1 LFAHGRW
8 FSPGTP
14 ASSTTKTGRHD
25 IAEILLKVALK
36 HQKSNQSIPIMYLVQ
51 ICMIITRSHGLVQ
64 TLQSNMEG
72 FSKNKFSFINNVYC
86 VLCGVFLCVVF
97 YLSSC
102 VPQVASV
109 SGLSILNCP
118 FGFLQHL
125 FYYLTLTQETIQSI
139 LIHRHKYLCKDPRE
153 SRHMKTI

>member
-1 LFAHGRW
+1 MAWYRHFNQIWRG
-8 FSPGTP
+8 SV
-14 ASSTTKTGRHD
+14 KTNLV
-25 IAEILLKVALK
+25 LL
-36 HQKSNQSIPIMYLVQ
+36 IM
-51 ICMIITRSHGLVQ
+51 
-64 TLQSNMEG
+64 
-72 FSKNKFSFINNVYC
+72 FIVFCVVFCC
-86 VLCGVFLCVVF
+86 VLCFICLLPVA
-97 YLSSC
+97 C

-139 LIHRHKYLCKDPRE
+139 LIHRHRYLCKDPRE

>member
-1 LFAHGRW
+1 
-8 FSPGTP
+8 
-14 ASSTTKTGRHD
+14 
-25 IAEILLKVALK
+25 
-36 HQKSNQSIPIMYLVQ
+36 MYLVQ
-51 ICMIITRSHGLVQ
+51 IYMIITRSHVLVQ

-86 VLCGVFLCVVF
+86 ALCGVLFFCVLCFICLLPV
-97 YLSSC
+97 SC

-153 SRHMKTI
+153 SRHMKII